1 MYLEYYGLKEP
12 PFALTPDPRFIY
24 FTPSHREVMA
34 NLHYGIEHGKGLIVV
49 TGEVGTGKT
58 TMLRWMLQRLERTVL
73 VAYLFNPRLTVPEF
87 YQQMTKLLDIQHWEA
102 KSDLLMT
109 LGRILETR
117 HIKGHR
123 TVLIIDEA
131 QGLSPYVLEE
141 IRLLMNFESNTAK
154 YLQVVLSGQP
164 ELKDILNK
172 KEFRQLKQRIALR
185 CEIEPLKSI
194 SETENYILTRL
205 QIAECEQ
212 PAIFSPEAIACIFQ
226 ITEGIPRLIN
236 NICDNALLAG
246 FSAELPIIGRR
257 IIEDVAETFDILPQ
271 NYRRQQPMEIV
282 SSDEH
287 DFFSKEYLHEMT
299 HKQQSKAAEPIG
311 LRKANEN
318 TEVGRILREGTTG
331 SPLTVGT
338 SEENLITFPTNYYN
352 KPKTQTIPTH
362 KPQVEEPKPI
372 PQVEEPKFNEPELK
386 PEVEESK
393 VEEPKPT
400 SQVEE
405 LELTPVIEETKV
417 EEIKVEEIKVEEP
430 ELTLPVEE
438 SELTL
443 QVEEPTPQVY
453 EIAEPQQQIEIPE
466 EPKQPLEVFEER
478 TPQIEVGE
486 IVEPE
491 PEIKAVEPPEIE
503 HEAVVVQVK
512 EDEETK
518 AVPQA
523 REEKLEK
530 TASDSFSF
538 SVSRIGLGLRQLG
551 IKIGLL
557 RTKEETPRQ
566 EEDDMAAVRPQL
578 ARPQNYVVE
587 VPSEEM
593 ESIPEGKPK
602 TIPQMAITALQQYK
616 KEDAFNHKQNGKWEH
631 ISGETFLRRVRY
643 VALGLSKLGVVAGDR
658 IAIISENRPEWS
670 ITDLAILSLGA
681 VNIPIYTTQSVKD
694 INYILKES
702 EAKILFISGKKT
714 FKHVIPGIEDV
725 EPLDLLVFF
734 DSDAKPDN
742 IEQSLTFEELEKNG
756 AEVDRQNP
764 QAYENFLAELKSE
777 FLATII
783 YTSGTTGE
791 PKGTM
796 LTHKNFVSNVYSISA
811 TLPIFHTDVSLSV
824 LPLSHIFERT
834 VFYVFC
840 WNGVSVHYAS
850 SFDNLAEYL
859 TEVRP
864 TIMTA
869 VPRLFEKVY
878 HKIVR
883 KGLSNKGWKKK
894 VFMWAMEIGPRYAE
908 LKSKKK
914 TISMI
919 LEIKQSIADKL
930 VFSKWREGVGG
941 RLRYFVSGGAPLA
954 PALTYAFIAADIPI
968 LQGFGM
974 TETCIVSAN
983 RPDDNRVG
991 SIGRPFPGI
1000 KVRVV
1005 GDGEIHVKGPNV
1017 MQGYYNKPEMTKSV
1031 FTDDGWFMTGDVG
1044 RVDDDGHLYITDRK
1058 KDLFKLSN
1066 GKYIAPQQI
1075 ESLLKESEF
1084 INQVVVVGSG
1094 HKTVGALIVPDW
1106 EALKRALR
1114 EIGVEPPST
1123 RKGISQDPN
1132 AIKMVQMDCANLTK
1146 SLSDYERVKRVA
1158 LLSEELTI
1166 DGGELTPTLKVKR
1179 TVIDEKYEKVINQL
1193 YGLDS

>member
-24 FTPSHREVMA
+24 FTPSHKEVMA

-109 LGRILETR
+109 LGRTLETR
-117 HIKGHR
+117 HAKGLR

-141 IRLLMNFESNTAK
+141 IRLLMNFESDTAK

-164 ELKDILNK
+164 ELKDVLNK
-172 KEFRQLKQRIALR
+172 QEFRQLKQRIALR
-185 CEIEPLKSI
+185 CEIEPLKNI

-212 PAIFSPEAIACIFQ
+212 PAIFSPEAIACIYE
-226 ITEGIPRLIN
+226 ITGGIPRLVN

-246 FSAELPIIGRR
+246 FATELPIIGRR
-257 IIEDVAETFDILPQ
+257 TIEDVAETFDILPS
-271 NYRRQQPMEIV
+271 NYRRLQPMEFV
-282 SSDEH
+282 PTDEP
-287 DFFSKEYLHEMT
+287 DFFPKEYLLERAREQEA
-299 HKQQSKAAEPIG
+299 KEAESVE

-318 TEVGRILREGTTG
+318 TEVGFVIREGTTG
-331 SPLTVGT
+331 SPLTIGT
-338 SEENLITFPTNYYN
+338 SEENLIAFPTKNNYKKS
-352 KPKTQTIPTH
+352 KPQVIPTH
-362 KPQVEEPKPI
+362 ISQVEESEVEEPKVEESSVVEPKSTPQVEE
-372 PQVEEPKFNEPELK
+372 
-386 PEVEESK
+386 S
-393 VEEPKPT
+393 KPT
-400 SQVEE
+400 SQVAEA
-405 LELTPVIEETKV
+405 TF
-417 EEIKVEEIKVEEP
+417 EEP
-430 ELTLPVEE
+430 K
-438 SELTL
+438 
-443 QVEEPTPQVY
+443 PQVY
-453 EIAEPQQQIEIPE
+453 EIAEFQQQTEVVD
-466 EPKQPLEVFEER
+466 EPKQTAEVVESE
-478 TPQIEVGE
+478 TSQIEVEE
-486 IVEPE
+486 IAE
-491 PEIKAVEPPEIE
+491 PEIKTDEPPVIE
-503 HEAVVVQVK
+503 PYPAIVEVKADKKTGAVS
-512 EDEETK
+512 K
-518 AVPQA
+518 AQGELV
-523 REEKLEK
+523 K
-530 TASDSFSF
+530 TADSSFSF
-538 SVSRIGLGLRQLG
+538 GSSRIGLGLRQLG
-551 IKIGLL
+551 IRIGLL
-557 RTKEETPRQ
+557 RDNDDETSRQ
-566 EEDDMAAVRPQL
+566 VEDDMAAVRPQL
-578 ARPQNYVVE
+578 AQNYVVE
-587 VPSEEM
+587 VPTIEF

-602 TIPQMAITALQQYK
+602 TIPQMAIAAMQQYK
-616 KEDAFNHKQNGKWEH
+616 KQDAFNHKQNGKWEH
-631 ISGETFLRRVRY
+631 ISGETFLRRVRH

-681 VNIPIYTTQSVKD
+681 VNIPIYTTQSVED

-702 EAKILFISGKKT
+702 EAKILFVSGKKT
-714 FKHVIPGIEDV
+714 FKHALPGIEDV

-734 DSDAKPDN
+734 DADAKPDD
-742 IEQSLTFEELEKNG
+742 IEQSLTLQELEKSG
-756 AEVDRQNP
+756 AEIDRQNP
-764 QAYENFLAELKSE
+764 QDYEKLLAELKPE
-777 FLATII
+777 YLATII

-791 PKGTM
+791 PKGVM
-796 LTHKNFVSNVYSISA
+796 LTHKNFVSNVYSIST

-840 WNGVSVHYAS
+840 WNGVSVHYSS
-850 SFDNLAEYL
+850 SFDQLAEHL
-859 TEVRP
+859 AEVRP

-894 VFMWAMEIGPRYAE
+894 VFIWAMENGLRYAE
-908 LKSKKK
+908 LKSKRK
-914 TISMI
+914 TIPII
-919 LEIKQSIADKL
+919 LEVKQSIARKL
-930 VFSKWREGVGG
+930 VFSKWCEGIGG

-954 PALTYAFIAADIPI
+954 PALSYSFIAAVIPI

-974 TETCIVSAN
+974 TETCIIYAN
-983 RPDDNRVG
+983 HPDDNRVG

-1000 KVRVV
+1000 KVRIA
-1005 GDGEIHVKGPNV
+1005 GDGEIHIKGPNV
-1017 MQGYYNKPEMTKSV
+1017 MQGYYNKPDITKSV
-1031 FTDDGWFMTGDVG
+1031 FTDEGWFMTGDVG

-1066 GKYIAPQQI
+1066 GKYVAPQQI

-1106 EALKRALR
+1106 DALKRALR
-1114 EIGVEPPST
+1114 EVGVEPPST

-1132 AIKMVQMDCANLTK
+1132 AIKMVQLNCANLTK
-1146 SLSDYERVKRVA
+1146 SLSDYERVKKIA
-1158 LLSEELTI
+1158 LLPEELTI

-1179 TVIDEKYEKVINQL
+1179 TVVDEKYKKVISQL

>member
-58 TMLRWMLQRLERTVL
+58 TMLRWMLQRLDRTVL

-87 YQQMTKLLDIQHWEA
+87 YQQMTKLLDIQNWEA

-117 HIKGHR
+117 HIKGLR

-141 IRLLMNFESNTAK
+141 IRLLMNFESDTAK

-164 ELKDILNK
+164 ELKDVLNK
-172 KEFRQLKQRIALR
+172 QEFRQLKQRIALR
-185 CEIEPLKSI
+185 CEIEPLKSV

-212 PAIFSPEAIACIFQ
+212 PAIFSPEAIACIYK
-226 ITEGIPRLIN
+226 ITGGIPRLIN

-246 FSAELPIIGRR
+246 FAAEMPIIGRR
-257 IIEDVAETFDILPQ
+257 VIEDVAETFDILPQ
-271 NYRRQQPMEIV
+271 GYNRQQPMEIV
-282 SSDEH
+282 PSDEY
-287 DFFSKEYLHEMT
+287 FFPREYLLERASEA
-299 HKQQSKAAEPIG
+299 QQSDIEAIYSIESQKIALHKPVAEPIE
-311 LRKANEN
+311 LRKENEY
-318 TEVGRILREGTTG
+318 TEVGRVIREGTTG
-331 SPLTVGT
+331 APLTIGKA
-338 SEENLITFPTNYYN
+338 EENLITFPTAHYSN
-352 KPKTQTIPTH
+352 KQ
-362 KPQVEEPKPI
+362 KPQIVPPPKHQIEKPVPTPQIEEPEPTPQIEESKPTPQIEEPK
-372 PQVEEPKFNEPELK
+372 
-386 PEVEESK
+386 
-393 VEEPKPT
+393 
-400 SQVEE
+400 
-405 LELTPVIEETKV
+405 
-417 EEIKVEEIKVEEP
+417 
-430 ELTLPVEE
+430 
-438 SELTL
+438 
-443 QVEEPTPQVY
+443 PQVY
-453 EIAEPQQQIEIPE
+453 EIAEPQQQTEVLE
-466 EPKQPLEVFEER
+466 EPEQPLEVVEEEE
-478 TPQIEVGE
+478 PQIEVEE
-486 IVEPE
+486 IVET
-491 PEIKAVEPPEIE
+491 EIKTVEPPEIDSYPE
-503 HEAVVVQVK
+503 VAQMK
-512 EDEETK
+512 KDEELK
-518 AVPQA
+518 AVPQTQ
-523 REEKLEK
+523 EEELEK
-530 TASDSFSF
+530 TVGGSFSF
-538 SVSRIGLGLRQLG
+538 SSSRIGLGLRQLG
-551 IKIGLL
+551 IKIGLIKAKN
-557 RTKEETPRQ
+557 KEASGQ
-566 EEDDMAAVRPQL
+566 EEEDDDDMAAAIQQL
-578 ARPQNYVVE
+578 AKPRNYVVE
-587 VPSEEM
+587 VPTIEM

-602 TIPQMAITALQQYK
+602 TIPQMAIAAMQQYK
-616 KEDAFNHKQNGKWEH
+616 KQDALNHKQNGKWEH
-631 ISGETFLRRVRY
+631 ISGETVLRRVRHI
-643 VALGLSKLGVVAGDR
+643 ALGLSKLGVVAGDR

-681 VNIPIYTTQSVKD
+681 VNIPIYTTQPVED

-702 EAKILFISGKKT
+702 EAKILFLSSKKT
-714 FKHVIPGIEDV
+714 FKHALPGIEDV
-725 EPLDLLVFF
+725 DPLDLLVFF
-734 DSDAKPDN
+734 DTDAKPED
-742 IEQSLTFEELEKNG
+742 IEQSLTLEELEKSG
-756 AEVDRQNP
+756 EKFDRENP
-764 QAYENFLAELKSE
+764 QEYEKLLSE
-777 FLATII
+777 ISPEYLATII

-791 PKGTM
+791 PKGVM
-796 LTHKNFVSNVYSISA
+796 LTHKNFVSNVYSIS
-811 TLPIFHTDVSLSV
+811 TSLPIFHTDVSLSV

-840 WNGVSVHYAS
+840 WNGVSVHYS
-850 SFDNLAEYL
+850 PSFDQLAEHL
-859 TEVRP
+859 QEVRP

-914 TISMI
+914 SISPF
-919 LEIKQSIADKL
+919 LELKQSIASKL

-954 PALTYAFIAADIPI
+954 PALSYAFIAADIPI

-983 RPDDNRVG
+983 RTDDNKVG

-1000 KVRVV
+1000 KVRIE
-1005 GDGEIHVKGPNV
+1005 GDGEILVKGPNV
-1017 MQGYYNKPEMTKSV
+1017 MQGYYNKPETTQSV
-1031 FTDDGWFMTGDVG
+1031 FNEDGWFMTGDVG

-1066 GKYIAPQQI
+1066 GKYVAPQQI

-1106 EALKRALR
+1106 DALKRALR

-1123 RKGISQDPN
+1123 RKGFSQDPN
-1132 AIKMVQMDCANLTK
+1132 AIKMIQMDCTNLTK
-1146 SLSDYERVKRVA
+1146 SLSDYERVKRIA
-1158 LLSEELTI
+1158 LLPEELTI

-1179 TVIDEKYEKVINQL
+1179 AVVDEKYKKVISQL